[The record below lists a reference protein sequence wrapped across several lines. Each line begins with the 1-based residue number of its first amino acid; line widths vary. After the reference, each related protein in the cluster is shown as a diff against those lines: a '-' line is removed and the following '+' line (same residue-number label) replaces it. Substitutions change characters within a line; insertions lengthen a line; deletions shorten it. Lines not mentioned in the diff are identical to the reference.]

1 MQISDIL
8 NKFLN
13 WALPFFAGFFSYLLA
28 NKLGERSKKI
38 KLLKAFRLELLI
50 NFSLIQDYNKR
61 NFVSKFRALGL
72 MINGFE
78 TKVYQKLKDEAILM
92 DLPKNIRFLIIKI
105 YQTISTL
112 QFDYKK
118 ELIQPSLIR
127 SSFIEN
133 NELSVLKEKIVR
145 VSYFFRKLTFKK
157 RIKGLCSKLKEKV
170 NQKIWL

>member
-1 MQISDIL
+1 MQIIDIL
-8 NKFLN
+8 NKFLG
-13 WALPFFAGFFSYLLA
+13 WAPSFFVGFFSYLLF
-28 NKLGERSKKI
+28 NRLDEKYKKT
-38 KLLKAFRLELLI
+38 KLLRAFQLELFI
-50 NFSLIQDYNKR
+50 NFSLIQNYNR
-61 NFVSKFRALGL
+61 QNFVLQFRALGL

-92 DLPKNIRFLIIKI
+92 DLPKNIRFSTIKI

>member
-92 DLPKNIRFLIIKI
+92 DLPKNIRFSTIKI